1 CLHQRPKTLN
11 TFFRDFGRK
20 RLALHF
26 AVCRARYPIDEENL
40 ARHFVGCEV
49 LRRESFDRRRVGL
62 RTLGTHD
69 ERSDDRDVAAHA
81 NFRARNF
88 GYPGATCECGLN
100 LLRRDAI
107 TTGIHQFVRSAEMR
121 DVAVIIDGAK
131 VAADEP
137 FATEN
142 LRFLFWPPP
151 VAEPQPRVGEMQRYT
166 PFGSWA
172 QRA

>member
-1 CLHQRPKTLN
+1 
-11 TFFRDFGRK
+11 
-20 RLALHF
+20 
-26 AVCRARYPIDEENL
+26 
-40 ARHFVGCEV
+40 
-49 LRRESFDRRRVGL
+49 
-62 RTLGTHD
+62 HD
-69 ERSDDRDVAAHA
+69 ERSDDRYVAAHA

-107 TTGIHQFVRSAEMR
+107 TTGIHQFIRSAEVR
-121 DVAVIIDGAK
+121 DVAIIIDGAE

-151 VAEPQPRVGEMQRYT
+151 VAEHQSRVGAMHGDQT
-166 PFGSWA
+166 FGSRR
-172 QRA
+172 QRLVAAGDRKDCNTAAGLRFADASRAMRYRRPGRDVGRNFAHAE